1 VALSVCSD
9 DQDCSAKPKHQLL
22 RSETFC
28 TLRAL
33 ILKAASAPV
42 GTSGEHAMHS
52 HELVTRYQVVPTTLR
67 DNLVG
72 TSYLLPEFEDQ
83 DLELL
88 KGFRVALVTTHGSEL
103 PEFHVPLHYLRE
115 SMVEPFS
122 DVRSYRRIAG
132 PSDTD

>member
-1 VALSVCSD
+1 
-9 DQDCSAKPKHQLL
+9 
-22 RSETFC
+22 
-28 TLRAL
+28 
-33 ILKAASAPV
+33 
-42 GTSGEHAMHS
+42 MHS
-52 HELVTRYQVVPTTLR
+52 YELVTRYQVVPTTLR